1 MTDLLNRYLTVP
13 KLFALKQIIPKIST
27 NHVQFAMLFQ
37 TLGRTLKFPQPS
49 PIVRQQYVDFL
60 AGNFRLSHNG
70 HHGLEHWM
78 RVLINGRLLANEN
91 GADIEVVEH
100 FALVHDVMR
109 ENENLDLHH
118 GPRAADF
125 VKSIVGTWIKLD
137 DQQLRKLIEACRY
150 HSVGRLDRDIT
161 IQTCWDADRLDLG
174 RVGKKPK
181 STYLGSSLARDQ
193 SFMKMAY
200 ERSKSR
206 FVIEGF
212 NDASK

>member
-1 MTDLLNRYLTVP
+1 
-13 KLFALKQIIPKIST
+13 
-27 NHVQFAMLFQ
+27 MLFQ

-91 GADIEVVEH
+91 GADIEVVDH

-150 HSVGRLDRDIT
+150 HSV
-161 IQTCWDADRLDLG
+161 A
-174 RVGKKPK
+174 
-181 STYLGSSLARDQ
+181 
-193 SFMKMAY
+193 
-200 ERSKSR
+200 
-206 FVIEGF
+206 
-212 NDASK
+212 